1 MENNVY
7 LSHAAIHLFLQSK
20 LSVEDIDVYLDSNQ
34 EEDASETILAESE
47 GKARVGGYTCADH
60 DDGKQSDGDVTIDE
74 DEVLNNGTVVEN
86 NNCTEDEG
94 QVSDGNNADDE
105 SEIQNQEEEE
115 KEEEKQNPS
124 DEEELVEELNKLRM
138 TLPAEP
144 SSDNDQFGSSFDFSD
159 QSSTNES
166 DEDSSIE
173 QNNDTDSNAWNFSQ
187 RISSQENVRSYS
199 KRSKPRCFSRNN
211 SFRKLYTS
219 NASLPEF
226 YKSSQTEE
234 KSERNKTLRRSKSF
248 YEYKAQKRNSSR
260 RKSMAHLEK
269 QSSFR
274 NDMRKSQTSLG
285 TPRKVKRTTS
295 LASSMERTPH
305 KRKIS
310 LNEYI
315 IVGRDSL
322 LESKST
328 GENFGKSSLWFVEK
342 IS

>member
-1 MENNVY
+1 MY

-20 LSVEDIDVYLDSNQ
+20 LSVEDIDLYLDSNQ

-47 GKARVGGYTCADH
+47 RKARIGGYIRADE
-60 DDGKQSDGDVTIDE
+60 DGKHSDGDVNIDE
-74 DEVLNNGTVVEN
+74 VVDHKIMLEN
-86 NNCTEDEG
+86 NNCIEDKG
-94 QVSDGNNADDE
+94 HFSDGNNADDE
-105 SEIQNQEEEE
+105 SEVVNRDEDERE
-115 KEEEKQNPS
+115 KEEKQNPS

-138 TLPAEP
+138 SLPAEP

-159 QSSTNES
+159 QSSTNNDS

-173 QNNDTDSNAWNFSQ
+173 HHNDTEHSNTWNSSQ
-187 RISSQENVRSYS
+187 RINSQENVRCYS
-199 KRSKPRCFSRNN
+199 KRSKPRCFSRN
-211 SFRKLYTS
+211 KLYTS

-234 KSERNKTLRRSKSF
+234 KCERDKTLQRSKSF
-248 YEYKAQKRNSSR
+248 YEYKVQKRNSSR

-269 QSSFR
+269 QPSFR
-274 NDMRKSQTSLG
+274 NDIRKSQTSLG
-285 TPRKVKRTTS
+285 TPRKVKRTSS

-315 IVGRDSL
+315 IVGRESL
-322 LESKST
+322 LESKSSA
-328 GENFGKSSLWFVEK
+328 ENFSKSSL
-342 IS
+342 